1 MAASTAERAGGG
13 RREQILAVAAQL
25 FAQRGFHGVSI
36 ADLGAAVG
44 VSGPALYRH
53 FPGKEALLAELLVG
67 ISEHLLA
74 GGREIAA
81 EHRRTRTQALAALV
95 DFQADF
101 AGREPELIVVQDR
114 DLANLPE
121 PARRRVRRLQRTYV
135 EIWVDTL
142 RRVHPGLSARGGP
155 GRGARGVRAAQ
166 LHPAQRAQPG
176 GRRAAAPAG
185 AGRPAR
191 PHRTGSARRL
201 GHEDGPA
208 MVVRVSGLD
217 RAWRERRRAAPV
229 RSPMSCRGPAV
240 ITVMTA

>member
-1 MAASTAERAGGG
+1 MAASTVERSSGG
-13 RREQILAVAAQL
+13 RRAQILTVAAQL

-74 GGREIAA
+74 GGQEIAA
-81 EHRRTRTQALAALV
+81 STADPERALAALV
-95 DFQADF
+95 AFQADF

-135 EIWVDTL
+135 EIWVNTL
-142 RRVHPGLSARGGP
+142 RRLHPGLSEE
-155 GRGARGVRAAQ
+155 GARVAAHGAFGLLNSTPHSGRSPHTAALLQ
-166 LHPAQRAQPG
+166 RMAVAALHGLPDPASHS
-176 GRRAAAPAG
+176 APAVLDTPR
-185 AGRPAR
+185 GR
-191 PHRTGSARRL
+191 S
-201 GHEDGPA
+201 
-208 MVVRVSGLD
+208 
-217 RAWRERRRAAPV
+217 
-229 RSPMSCRGPAV
+229 RGDD
-240 ITVMTA
+240 